1 MKVSIWVDWDNQ
13 EVYSSFD
20 AVKEEW
26 KEVCDAE
33 DNCAPTPF
41 HGWLDEHYTCGD
53 VWSMAEDERE
63 VVLKQYNDYCD
74 ECFHEWIATYLDEVE
89 INI

>member
-1 MKVSIWVDWDNQ
+1 MKMSIWVDWGNQ

-20 AVKEEW
+20 ALKEEW

-33 DNCAPTPF
+33 GDCAPDKF
-41 HGWLDEHYTCGD
+41 HDWLDEHYTCGD
-53 VWSMAEDERE
+53 VWSMEKDERE

-74 ECFHEWIATYLDEVE
+74 DCFQYWVKEYFDEVE